1 MSKQRVLLLG
11 VTGETGGSIL
21 QGLLG
26 DPDSFDV
33 EVLVR
38 PSAADSPRIKELA
51 ERVVKVH
58 AVDIASLPEL
68 VKTLVGIDVFISA
81 IDPGSQLAQLNLA
94 TAAKEAG
101 VKHFIPCAFTTVA
114 PAGGIMTLRD
124 EKEQVYQHIRKLY
137 LPYTVI
143 DVGYWYQ
150 LSFPALP
157 SGRVDYASVAPRLTI
172 HGDGNM
178 PTMLTD
184 LRDIGPFV
192 ALIIKD
198 PRTLNRF
205 VIAYGDVLSEN
216 ETFHIM
222 EDLSGEKINRV
233 HISIEE
239 LLASRA
245 RAAAALKADPPK
257 AGARMVASGEN
268 YKYSKY
274 VRGDN
279 TPEHA
284 QYLGYLDARELY
296 PEFKPRSF
304 TDFVCELLAG
314 KVPKAYASRAEEIKK
329 FRHD

>member
-11 VTGETGGSIL
+11 ATGETGGSIL
-21 QGLLG
+21 QGLLE
-26 DPDSFDV
+26 DPNSFDV

-38 PSAADSPRIKELA
+38 PSAADFPRIKELA
-51 ERVVKVH
+51 DRGVKVH
-58 AVDIASLPEL
+58 SVDIASLPEL

-81 IDPGSQLAQLNLA
+81 IDPWSQLAQLNLA

-101 VKHFIPCAFTTVA
+101 VKRFIPCAFTTVA
-114 PAGGIMTLRD
+114 PPGGIMALRD
-124 EKEQVYQHIRKLY
+124 DKERVYEHIRKLY

-143 DVGYWYQ
+143 DVAYWYQ

-157 SGRVDYASVAPRLTI
+157 SGRVDYASVFPRLGV
-172 HGDGNM
+172 HGDGSM

-198 PRTLNRF
+198 PRTLNRL

-216 ETFHIM
+216 ETFRIM

-233 HISIEE
+233 HVSIEE
-239 LLASRA
+239 VIASRA
-245 RAAAALKADPPK
+245 GASAALKADPENV
-257 AGARMVASGEN
+257 GARMLAWGED

-304 TDFVCELLAG
+304 TDFVGELLAG
-314 KVPKAYASRAEEIKK
+314 KVQKPYASRAEQIKK
-329 FRHD
+329 FKKD